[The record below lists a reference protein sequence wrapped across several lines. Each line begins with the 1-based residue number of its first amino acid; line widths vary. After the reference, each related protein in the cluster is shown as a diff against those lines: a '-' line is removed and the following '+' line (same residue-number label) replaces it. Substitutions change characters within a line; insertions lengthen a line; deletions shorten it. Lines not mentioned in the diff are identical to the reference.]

1 MTKLT
6 EIQGIT
12 KRYATKLGRHG
23 VRSTFALLKNAKRF
37 ADRSAIAKKI
47 GVPAKKFT
55 SWVAAAD
62 FTRIRG
68 IGGQFSNLLQRCGIE
83 NLKKLAR
90 TKPESLCKKMKS
102 LNQKRSYVK
111 QLPSQKQ
118 VSSWVRRA
126 KSINKIVN
134 Y

>member
-1 MTKLT
+1 MTKLI

-12 KRYATKLGRHG
+12 KSYAAKLGRNG
-23 VRSTFALLKNAKRF
+23 VRSTFSLLKKAKRM
-37 ADRSAIAKKI
+37 ADRSTIARKI
-47 GVPAKKFT
+47 GVPVKKFS

-68 IGGQFSNLLQRCGIE
+68 IGGQFSYLLQCCGIE
-83 NLKKLAR
+83 NLKQLAR

-102 LNQKRSYVK
+102 LNQKRHYVK

-118 VSSWVRRA
+118 IGTWVRRA

>member
-12 KRYATKLGRHG
+12 KSFASKLSRCGI
-23 VRSTFALLKNAKRF
+23 RSTYSLLKKATRLN
-37 ADRSAIAKKI
+37 DRNSIARKI
-47 GVPAKKFT
+47 GVPVKKFT
-55 SWVAAAD
+55 QWVAATD

-68 IGGQFSNLLQRCGIE
+68 IGGQFSNLLQCCGIE
-83 NLKKLAR
+83 NLKQLAR
-90 TKPESLCKKMKS
+90 TKPEALCKKMKS
-102 LNQKRSYVK
+102 LNQKRHYVK

-118 VSSWVRRA
+118 VSFWVRRA
-126 KSINKIVN
+126 KSISKIIN